1 MARYQIILA
10 YDGTDFQGFQRLKG
24 GRSVQGEVEAALRR
38 LNWAGKAILS
48 AGRTDAG
55 VHASGQV
62 IAFDLDWAHSP
73 ETLRQALNA
82 YLPEDVAAQ
91 AVKLAAPGFHPRYDA
106 LARTYH
112 YRIFHHPV
120 RDPLRE
126 RYAWRVDHPVDG
138 QLLNA
143 AAALLVGTH
152 DFAAFGSPPKKGGR
166 TVRSVHA
173 ADWVRGEQPDEWTFR
188 VTANAFLY
196 HMVRRMV
203 YLTVR
208 VGMGKLGLDQLAREI
223 DGAEMTIPG
232 LAPPGGLTLVHVQ
245 YPPDGQEHDGFVETL
260 TASGENDSGEDVR
273 H

>member
-112 YRIFHHPV
+112 YRIFHHLSV
-120 RDPLRE
+120 ISCASG
-126 RYAWRVDHPVDG
+126 AWRVDHPLDG

-143 AAALLVGTH
+143 AAACWSARTTSRLWLSRKR
-152 DFAAFGSPPKKGGR
+152 AAGR
-166 TVRSVHA
+166 AQRARS
-173 ADWVRGEQPDEWTFR
+173 
-188 VTANAFLY
+188 
-196 HMVRRMV
+196 
-203 YLTVR
+203 
-208 VGMGKLGLDQLAREI
+208 
-223 DGAEMTIPG
+223 
-232 LAPPGGLTLVHVQ
+232 
-245 YPPDGQEHDGFVETL
+245 
-260 TASGENDSGEDVR
+260 
-273 H
+273 